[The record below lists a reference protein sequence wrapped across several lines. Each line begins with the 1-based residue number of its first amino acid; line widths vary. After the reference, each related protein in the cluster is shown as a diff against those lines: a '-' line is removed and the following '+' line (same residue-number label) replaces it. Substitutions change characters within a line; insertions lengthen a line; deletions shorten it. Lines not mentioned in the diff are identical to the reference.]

1 MELSIPSQK
10 AREREA
16 EQSEKG
22 TTELV
27 RGYSCALLPL
37 PARPA
42 RTAMKSSNR
51 SDADDATQM
60 YTQLQTAMVACGY
73 LLRPLVGLGLK
84 CLQAG
89 ELLP

>member
-1 MELSIPSQK
+1 MD
-10 AREREA
+10 
-16 EQSEKG
+16 
-22 TTELV
+22 V
-27 RGYSCALLPL
+27 V
-37 PARPA
+37 
-42 RTAMKSSNR
+42 R